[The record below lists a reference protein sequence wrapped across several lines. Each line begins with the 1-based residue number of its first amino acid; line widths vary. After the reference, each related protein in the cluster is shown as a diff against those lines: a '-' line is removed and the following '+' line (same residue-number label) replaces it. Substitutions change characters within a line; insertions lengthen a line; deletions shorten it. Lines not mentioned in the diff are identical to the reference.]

1 MIQQAYVST
10 AIYALGKTLGLVEAL
25 KEWQRQITNPSTES
39 LPVVRT
45 VARFQRLCDVG
56 VHADIGAAMVGQM
69 RSRCFH
75 RAYESDFP
83 AWISIDDD
91 IEASTET
98 CKALLEAIDDIQP
111 RIVLVP
117 YLLRV
122 TATGEPT
129 LSVTMPLVRQ
139 SRKVG
144 GAHLVT
150 LPTGQ
155 GGGFGLV
162 GMNRH
167 AMHRMALAHAGDSS
181 LVWNDKDDGGE
192 KLALF
197 HEIIERGMWFGEDT
211 SFFRRVP
218 RDVSVEVLLTG
229 HVNHAGNLLQLEK
242 L

>member
-1 MIQQAYVST
+1 MKSAFVTT
-10 AIYALGKTLGLVEAL
+10 AIYALGKQLGVVDAL
-25 KEWQRQITNPSTES
+25 KEWQRQVTTPTKDS

-45 VARFQRLCDVG
+45 IARLRTLCDIG
-56 VHADIGAAMVGQM
+56 LTADVGAAIVGQM

-75 RAYESDFP
+75 RAIESEFP

-91 IEASTET
+91 IEASTST
-98 CKALLEAIDDIQP
+98 CSAMLDAIDDVQP

-117 YLLRV
+117 YLLRT
-122 TATGEPT
+122 TATAEPKI
-129 LSVTMPLVRQ
+129 SVSLPMVRQ
-139 SRKVG
+139 SRQIG
-144 GAHLVT
+144 GANLVT

-155 GGGFGLV
+155 GGGFGFV

-167 AMHRMALAHAGDSS
+167 AMHRMVLAHSGDQS
-181 LVWNDKDDGGE
+181 LLWNDEDDGGE

-197 HEIIERGMWFGEDT
+197 HDLLEGGMWWGEDT

-218 RDVSVEVLLTG
+218 KDISVEVLLTG
-229 HVNHAGNLLQLEK
+229 HVNHAGLTLQLER